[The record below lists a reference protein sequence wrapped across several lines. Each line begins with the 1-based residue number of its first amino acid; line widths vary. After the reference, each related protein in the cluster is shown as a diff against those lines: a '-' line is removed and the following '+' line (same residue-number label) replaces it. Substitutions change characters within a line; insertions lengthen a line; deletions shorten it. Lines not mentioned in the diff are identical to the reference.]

1 MKTAAGLAVLALVA
15 FPVSG
20 ARADTAADV
29 YKQMGIKVKDVMN
42 SSVATARVLPGDA
55 KQVVAV
61 VTYLTG
67 KKDPANALG
76 VRLDVYRAAGAELI
90 PLFTRDATKENE
102 GYVGRGEVAILDLD
116 GDGVSEIGLYYDNLK
131 NDLIQER
138 LLDVIVHDASGFRVA
153 WSGSVSYDATKA
165 VRDVPLERRDRYLR
179 KIDLANTRR
188 TKGITL
194 FMTKTMIAV
203 AGSRLPQAKQV
214 QETFPLRP
222 EEP

>member
-1 MKTAAGLAVLALVA
+1 MRVAAVLAVLALVLA
-15 FPVSG
+15 PASG

-29 YKQMGIKVKDVMN
+29 YKQMGVKVKDVMG
-42 SSVATARVLPGDA
+42 SSVANARVLPGDA

-67 KKDPANALG
+67 KKDEANALG
-76 VRLDVYRAAGAELI
+76 VRLDVYRTAGRELI
-90 PLFTRDATKENE
+90 PLFTRDALKENG
-102 GYVGRGEVAILDLD
+102 GYVGRGEVVILDLD

-131 NDLIQER
+131 NDLIQDRR
-138 LLDVIVHDASGFRVA
+138 LDLIVYDGSAFRVA

-165 VRDVPLERRDRYLR
+165 VRDVPPDRRDRYLR
-179 KIDLANTRR
+179 KLDLANTRR

-214 QETFPLRP
+214 QETFPLKP

>member
-1 MKTAAGLAVLALVA
+1 LKVAAGLVVFALVLLPA
-15 FPVSG
+15 SG
-20 ARADTAADV
+20 VRADTAADV

-67 KKDPANALG
+67 KKDEANALG
-76 VRLDVYRAAGAELI
+76 VRLDVYRTSGTELI
-90 PLFTRDATKENE
+90 PLFTRDATKENG

-138 LLDVIVHDASGFRVA
+138 RLDIIVHDGTGFRVA

-165 VRDVPLERRDRYLR
+165 VRDVPLERRDRFLR

-214 QETFPLRP
+214 QETFPLKP

>member
-1 MKTAAGLAVLALVA
+1 VRGAARFAAAVLLALTS
-15 FPVSG
+15 FG
-20 ARADTAADV
+20 ARADTAVDV
-29 YKQMGIKVKDVMN
+29 YKAMGIKVKDVMN

-67 KKDPANALG
+67 KKDEANALG
-76 VRLDVYRAAGAELI
+76 VRLDVYRTEGEK
-90 PLFTRDATKENE
+90 LFPVYTLDASKENG

-131 NDLIQER
+131 NDLIQDR
-138 LLDVIVHDASGFRVA
+138 VLDVLVSDGDTFRIA
-153 WSGSVSYDATKA
+153 WTGSVSYDATKA
-165 VRDVPLERRDRYLR
+165 VREIPVDRRDRYLR
-179 KIDLANTRR
+179 KLDFANTRR

-203 AGSRLPQAKQV
+203 AGSRLPQPKQI
-214 QETFPLRP
+214 QETFPLKP
-222 EEP
+222 QEP

>member
-1 MKTAAGLAVLALVA
+1 MKTVTRVA
-15 FPVSG
+15 FAVVLTLTG
-20 ARADTAADV
+20 LDARADTAADV

-67 KKDPANALG
+67 KKDEANALG
-76 VRLDVYRAAGAELI
+76 IRLDVYRSEGDRLA
-90 PLFTRDATKENE
+90 PLYTLDASKENG

-131 NDLIQER
+131 NDLIQDRR
-138 LLDVIVHDASGFRVA
+138 LDILVFDGESFRVA
-153 WSGSVSYDATKA
+153 WTGSVSYDATKA

-179 KIDLANTRR
+179 KLDFSNTRR

-203 AGSRLPQAKQV
+203 AGSRLPQSKQI
-214 QETFPLRP
+214 QETFPLKP